1 MTPNARIASAILI
14 IDSIIAGDPA
24 EKVLT
29 NWARKS
35 RFAGSSDRSAVRDIV
50 YDCLRSLNSF
60 GTLGGNKT
68 GRGVIIGYLLF
79 SNKEPNLFFNGIGY
93 GPSELTPSE
102 LSHIDLT
109 QNESSPLEVLDFPDC
124 LLDELKDSLGESF
137 YSVNNTLKQRAPFYI
152 RVNLSKATLDEV
164 QLILR
169 DEGIETDLDDAC
181 VTALKVL
188 SNPRKVKQSVAYK
201 TGLLDIQDLNSQISC
216 RTIPLENGWK
226 LLDFCAGGGGKSLA
240 LSDRFSGTIDA
251 YDKDFLRMKDIPV
264 RSDRAG
270 VTINLLSNDD
280 IRTVSSYD
288 LVICDVPCTGSGAWR
303 RNPDAKWTL
312 TTDNYE
318 ALKKTQQEILDDAST
333 LVSGNG
339 VLVYMTCSLL
349 KAENSDQVEAFLLR
363 NSDWEVVFQESFP
376 LSNSGDCFFVTHF
389 FYANLNTSNR

>member
-14 IDSIIAGDPA
+14 IDTIIAGDPA

-109 QNESSPLEVLDFPDC
+109 QNESSPLEILDFPDC

-137 YSVNNTLKQRAPFYI
+137 YSVNKTLKQRAPFYI

-169 DEGIETDLDDAC
+169 DEGIETELDDTC

-188 SNPRKVKQSVAYK
+188 SNPRKVKQSDAYK

-216 RTIPLENGWK
+216 RTIPVENGWK

-318 ALKKTQQEILDDAST
+318 ALKKTQQEIFDDASK

-376 LSNSGDCFFVTHF
+376 LSNSGDGFFVTH
-389 FYANLNTSNR
+389 LKISS

>member
-50 YDCLRSLNSF
+50 FDCLRSLNSF

-137 YSVNNTLKQRAPFYI
+137 YSVNKTLKQRAPFYI

-169 DEGIETDLDDAC
+169 DEGIETELDDTC

-188 SNPRKVKQSVAYK
+188 SNPRKVKQSDAYK

-216 RTIPLENGWK
+216 RTIPVENGWK

-270 VTINLLSNDD
+270 VRINLLSNDD

-318 ALKKTQQEILDDAST
+318 ALKKTQQEIFDDASK

-376 LSNSGDCFFVTHF
+376 LSNSGDGFFVTH
-389 FYANLNTSNR
+389 LKISS

>member
-318 ALKKTQQEILDDAST
+318 ALKKTQQEILDDASK

-363 NSDWEVVFQESFP
+363 NSDWEIVFQESFP
-376 LSNSGDCFFVTHF
+376 LSNSGDGFFVTH
-389 FYANLNTSNR
+389 LKITS

>member
-137 YSVNNTLKQRAPFYI
+137 YSVNKTLKQRAPFYI

-169 DEGIETDLDDAC
+169 DEGIETELDDTC

-188 SNPRKVKQSVAYK
+188 SNPRKVKQSDAYK
-201 TGLLDIQDLNSQISC
+201 TGILDIQDLNSQISC
-216 RTIPLENGWK
+216 RTIPVENGWK

-318 ALKKTQQEILDDAST
+318 ALKKTQQEIFDDASK

-376 LSNSGDCFFVTHF
+376 LSNSGDGFFVTH
-389 FYANLNTSNR
+389 LKISS

>member
-14 IDSIIAGDPA
+14 INSIIAGDPA

-188 SNPRKVKQSVAYK
+188 SNPRKVKQSDAYK
-201 TGLLDIQDLNSQISC
+201 SGLLDIQDLNSQISC

-318 ALKKTQQEILDDAST
+318 ALKKTQQEILDDASK

-376 LSNSGDCFFVTHF
+376 LSNSGDGFFVTH
-389 FYANLNTSNR
+389 LKITS

>member
-124 LLDELKDSLGESF
+124 LLNELKDSLGESF

-188 SNPRKVKQSVAYK
+188 SNPRKVKQSDAYK

-264 RSDRAG
+264 RSERAG

-318 ALKKTQQEILDDAST
+318 ALKKTQQEILDDASK

-376 LSNSGDCFFVTHF
+376 LSNSGDGFFVTH
-389 FYANLNTSNR
+389 LKITS

>member
-188 SNPRKVKQSVAYK
+188 SNPRKVKQSDAYK

-216 RTIPLENGWK
+216 RTIPVENGWK

-318 ALKKTQQEILDDAST
+318 ALKKTQQEILDDASK

-376 LSNSGDCFFVTHF
+376 LSNSGDGFFVTH
-389 FYANLNTSNR
+389 LKITS

>member
-137 YSVNNTLKQRAPFYI
+137 YLVNKTLKQRAPFYI

-169 DEGIETDLDDAC
+169 DEGIETELDDTC

-188 SNPRKVKQSVAYK
+188 SNPRKVKQSDAYK

-216 RTIPLENGWK
+216 RTIPVENGWK

-318 ALKKTQQEILDDAST
+318 ALKKTQQEIFDDASK

-376 LSNSGDCFFVTHF
+376 LSNSGDGFFVTH
-389 FYANLNTSNR
+389 LKISS

>member
-137 YSVNNTLKQRAPFYI
+137 YSVNKTLKQRAPFYI

-169 DEGIETDLDDAC
+169 DEGIETELDDTC

-188 SNPRKVKQSVAYK
+188 SNPRKVKQSDAYK

-216 RTIPLENGWK
+216 RTIPVKNGWK

-270 VTINLLSNDD
+270 VRINLLSNDD

-318 ALKKTQQEILDDAST
+318 ALKKTQQEIFDDASK

-376 LSNSGDCFFVTHF
+376 LSNSGDGFFVTH
-389 FYANLNTSNR
+389 LKISS

>member
-188 SNPRKVKQSVAYK
+188 SNPRKVKQSDAYK

-318 ALKKTQQEILDDAST
+318 ALKKTQQEILDDASK

-376 LSNSGDCFFVTHF
+376 LSNSGDGFFVTH
-389 FYANLNTSNR
+389 LKITS

>member
-14 IDSIIAGDPA
+14 IDTIIDGDPA

-50 YDCLRSLNSF
+50 YNCLRSLNSF

-137 YSVNNTLKQRAPFYI
+137 YSVNKTLKQRAPFYI

-169 DEGIETDLDDAC
+169 DEGIETELDDTC

-188 SNPRKVKQSVAYK
+188 SNPRKVKQSDAYK

-216 RTIPLENGWK
+216 RTIPVKNGWK

-270 VTINLLSNDD
+270 VRINLLSNDD

-318 ALKKTQQEILDDAST
+318 TLKKTQQEIFDDASK

-376 LSNSGDCFFVTHF
+376 LSNSGDGFFVTH
-389 FYANLNTSNR
+389 LKISS

>member
-1 MTPNARIASAILI
+1 
-14 IDSIIAGDPA
+14 
-24 EKVLT
+24 
-29 NWARKS
+29 
-35 RFAGSSDRSAVRDIV
+35 
-50 YDCLRSLNSF
+50 
-60 GTLGGNKT
+60 
-68 GRGVIIGYLLF
+68 LF

-109 QNESSPLEVLDFPDC
+109 QNGSSPLEVLDFPDC

-137 YSVNNTLKQRAPFYI
+137 YLVNKTLKQRAPFYI

-169 DEGIETDLDDAC
+169 DEGIETELDDTC

-188 SNPRKVKQSVAYK
+188 SNPRKVKQSDAYK

-216 RTIPLENGWK
+216 RTIPVENGWK

-251 YDKDFLRMKDIPV
+251 YDKDFLRMKDISV

-318 ALKKTQQEILDDAST
+318 ALKKTQQEIFDDASK

-376 LSNSGDCFFVTHF
+376 LSNSGDGFFVTH
-389 FYANLNTSNR
+389 LKISS

>member
-68 GRGVIIGYLLF
+68 GRGVIVGYLLF

-188 SNPRKVKQSVAYK
+188 SNPRKVKQSDAYK
-201 TGLLDIQDLNSQISC
+201 AGLLDIQDLNSQISC

-376 LSNSGDCFFVTHF
+376 LSNSGDGFFVTH
-389 FYANLNTSNR
+389 LKISS

>member
-137 YSVNNTLKQRAPFYI
+137 YSVNKTLKQRAPFYI

-169 DEGIETDLDDAC
+169 DEGIETELDDTC

-188 SNPRKVKQSVAYK
+188 SNPRKVKQSDAYK

-216 RTIPLENGWK
+216 RTIPVKNGWK

-318 ALKKTQQEILDDAST
+318 ALKKTQQEIFDDASK

-376 LSNSGDCFFVTHF
+376 LSNSGDGFFVTH
-389 FYANLNTSNR
+389 LKISS

>member
-137 YSVNNTLKQRAPFYI
+137 YSVNSTLKQRAPFYI

-188 SNPRKVKQSVAYK
+188 SNPRKVKQSDAYK

-318 ALKKTQQEILDDAST
+318 ALKKTQQEILDDASK

-376 LSNSGDCFFVTHF
+376 LSNSGDGFFVTH
-389 FYANLNTSNR
+389 LKITS

>member
-137 YSVNNTLKQRAPFYI
+137 YSVNKTLKQRAPFYI

-169 DEGIETDLDDAC
+169 DEGIETELDDTC

-188 SNPRKVKQSVAYK
+188 SNPRKVKQSDAYK

-216 RTIPLENGWK
+216 RTIPVENGWK

-318 ALKKTQQEILDDAST
+318 ALKKTQQEIFDDASK
-333 LVSGNG
+333 LVGGNG

-376 LSNSGDCFFVTHF
+376 LSNSGDGFFVTH
-389 FYANLNTSNR
+389 LKISS

>member
-14 IDSIIAGDPA
+14 IDTIIAGDPA

-137 YSVNNTLKQRAPFYI
+137 YSVNKTLKQRAPFYI

-169 DEGIETDLDDAC
+169 DEGIETELDDTC

-188 SNPRKVKQSVAYK
+188 SNPRKVKQSDAYK

-216 RTIPLENGWK
+216 RTIPVKNGWK

-318 ALKKTQQEILDDAST
+318 ALKKTQQEIFDDASK
-333 LVSGNG
+333 LVRGNG

-376 LSNSGDCFFVTHF
+376 LSNSGDGFFVTH
-389 FYANLNTSNR
+389 LKISS

>member
-188 SNPRKVKQSVAYK
+188 SNPRKVKQSDAYK

-318 ALKKTQQEILDDAST
+318 ALKKTQQEILDDASK

-363 NSDWEVVFQESFP
+363 NSDWEVFFQESFP
-376 LSNSGDCFFVTHF
+376 LSNSGDGFFVTH
-389 FYANLNTSNR
+389 LKITS

>member
-137 YSVNNTLKQRAPFYI
+137 YLVNKTLKQRAPFYI

-169 DEGIETDLDDAC
+169 DEGIETELDDTC

-188 SNPRKVKQSVAYK
+188 SNPRKVKQSDAYK

-216 RTIPLENGWK
+216 RTIPVKNGWK

-318 ALKKTQQEILDDAST
+318 ALKKTQQEIFDDASK

-376 LSNSGDCFFVTHF
+376 LSNSGDGFFVTH
-389 FYANLNTSNR
+389 LKISS

>member
-137 YSVNNTLKQRAPFYI
+137 YSVNKTLKQRAPFYI

-169 DEGIETDLDDAC
+169 DEGIETELDDTC

-188 SNPRKVKQSVAYK
+188 SNPRKVKQSDAYK

-216 RTIPLENGWK
+216 RTIPVKNGWK

-318 ALKKTQQEILDDAST
+318 TLKKTQQEIFDDASK

-376 LSNSGDCFFVTHF
+376 LSNSGDGFFVTH
-389 FYANLNTSNR
+389 LKISS

>member
-137 YSVNNTLKQRAPFYI
+137 YSVNKTLKQRAPFYI

-169 DEGIETDLDDAC
+169 DQGIETELDDTC

-188 SNPRKVKQSVAYK
+188 SNPRKVKQSDAYK
-201 TGLLDIQDLNSQISC
+201 TGLLDVQDLNSQISC
-216 RTIPLENGWK
+216 RTIPVKNGWK

-318 ALKKTQQEILDDAST
+318 ALKKTQQEIFDDASK

-376 LSNSGDCFFVTHF
+376 LSNSGDGFFVTH
-389 FYANLNTSNR
+389 LKISS

>member
-137 YSVNNTLKQRAPFYI
+137 YSVNKTLKQRAPFYI

-169 DEGIETDLDDAC
+169 DEGIETELDNKC

-188 SNPRKVKQSVAYK
+188 SNPRKVKQSDAYK

-216 RTIPLENGWK
+216 RTIPVENGWK

-318 ALKKTQQEILDDAST
+318 ALKKTQQEIFDDASK

-376 LSNSGDCFFVTHF
+376 LSNSGDGFFVTH
-389 FYANLNTSNR
+389 LKISS

>member
-109 QNESSPLEVLDFPDC
+109 QSESSPLEVLDFPDC

-137 YSVNNTLKQRAPFYI
+137 YSVNKTLKQRAPFYI

-169 DEGIETDLDDAC
+169 DEGIETELDDTC

-188 SNPRKVKQSVAYK
+188 SNPRKVKQSDAYK

-216 RTIPLENGWK
+216 RTIPVKNGWK

-318 ALKKTQQEILDDAST
+318 ALKKTQQEIFDDASK

-376 LSNSGDCFFVTHF
+376 LSNSGDGFFVTH
-389 FYANLNTSNR
+389 LKISS

>member
-50 YDCLRSLNSF
+50 FDCLRSLNSF

-137 YSVNNTLKQRAPFYI
+137 YLVNKTLKQRAPFYI

-169 DEGIETDLDDAC
+169 DQGIETELDDTC

-188 SNPRKVKQSVAYK
+188 SNPRKVKQSDAYK

-216 RTIPLENGWK
+216 RTIPVENGWK

-318 ALKKTQQEILDDAST
+318 ALKKTQQEIFDDASK

-376 LSNSGDCFFVTHF
+376 LSNSGDGFFVTH
-389 FYANLNTSNR
+389 LKISS

>member
-50 YDCLRSLNSF
+50 FDCLRSLNSF

-137 YSVNNTLKQRAPFYI
+137 YSVNKTLKQRAPFYI

-169 DEGIETDLDDAC
+169 DEGIETELDDTC

-188 SNPRKVKQSVAYK
+188 SNPRKVKQSDAYK

-216 RTIPLENGWK
+216 RTIPVKNGWK

-318 ALKKTQQEILDDAST
+318 ALKKTQQEIFDDASK

-376 LSNSGDCFFVTHF
+376 LSNSGDGFFVTH
-389 FYANLNTSNR
+389 LKISS

>member
-137 YSVNNTLKQRAPFYI
+137 YSVNKTLKQRAPFYI

-169 DEGIETDLDDAC
+169 DQGIETELDDTC

-188 SNPRKVKQSVAYK
+188 SNPRKVKQSDAYK

-216 RTIPLENGWK
+216 RTIPVKNGWK

-318 ALKKTQQEILDDAST
+318 ALKKTQQEIFDDASK

-376 LSNSGDCFFVTHF
+376 LSNSGDGFFVTH
-389 FYANLNTSNR
+389 LKISS

>member
-188 SNPRKVKQSVAYK
+188 SNPRKVKQSDAYK

-318 ALKKTQQEILDDAST
+318 ALKKTQQEILDDASK

-376 LSNSGDCFFVTHF
+376 LSNSGDGFFVTH
-389 FYANLNTSNR
+389 LKISS

>member
-137 YSVNNTLKQRAPFYI
+137 YSVNKTLKQRAPFYI

-169 DEGIETDLDDAC
+169 DEGIETELDDTC

-188 SNPRKVKQSVAYK
+188 SNPRKVKQSDAYK

-216 RTIPLENGWK
+216 RTIPVENGWK

-270 VTINLLSNDD
+270 VRINLLSNDD

-318 ALKKTQQEILDDAST
+318 ALKKTQQEIFDDASK

-376 LSNSGDCFFVTHF
+376 LSNSGDGFFVTH
-389 FYANLNTSNR
+389 LKISS

>member
-188 SNPRKVKQSVAYK
+188 SNPRKVKQSDAYK
-201 TGLLDIQDLNSQISC
+201 SGLLDIQDLNSQISC

-318 ALKKTQQEILDDAST
+318 ALKKTQQEILDDASK

-376 LSNSGDCFFVTHF
+376 LSNSGDGFFVTH
-389 FYANLNTSNR
+389 LKITS

>member
-14 IDSIIAGDPA
+14 IDTIIDGDPA

-137 YSVNNTLKQRAPFYI
+137 YSVNKTLKQRAPFYI

-169 DEGIETDLDDAC
+169 DEGIETELDDTC

-188 SNPRKVKQSVAYK
+188 SNPRKVKQSDAYK

-216 RTIPLENGWK
+216 RTIPVKNGWK

-270 VTINLLSNDD
+270 VRINLLSNDD

-318 ALKKTQQEILDDAST
+318 ALKKTQQEIFDDASK

-376 LSNSGDCFFVTHF
+376 LSNSGDGFFVTH
-389 FYANLNTSNR
+389 LKISS

>member
-137 YSVNNTLKQRAPFYI
+137 YSVNKTLKQRAPFYI

-188 SNPRKVKQSVAYK
+188 SNPRKVKQSDAYK

-318 ALKKTQQEILDDAST
+318 ALKKTQQEILDDASK

-349 KAENSDQVEAFLLR
+349 KAENSDQVKAFLLR

-376 LSNSGDCFFVTHF
+376 LSNSGDGFFVTH
-389 FYANLNTSNR
+389 LKITS

>member
-188 SNPRKVKQSVAYK
+188 SNPRKVKQSDAYK

-270 VTINLLSNDD
+270 VAINLLSNDD

-318 ALKKTQQEILDDAST
+318 ALKKTQQEILDDASK

-376 LSNSGDCFFVTHF
+376 LSNSGDGFFVTH
-389 FYANLNTSNR
+389 LKITS

>member
-14 IDSIIAGDPA
+14 IDTIIDGDPA

-50 YDCLRSLNSF
+50 FDCLRSLNSF

-137 YSVNNTLKQRAPFYI
+137 YSVNKTLKQRAPFYI

-169 DEGIETDLDDAC
+169 DEGIETELDDTC

-188 SNPRKVKQSVAYK
+188 SNPRKVKQSDAYK

-216 RTIPLENGWK
+216 RTIPVKNGWK

-270 VTINLLSNDD
+270 VRINLLSNDD

-318 ALKKTQQEILDDAST
+318 ALKKTQQEIFDDASK

-376 LSNSGDCFFVTHF
+376 LSNSGDGFFVTH
-389 FYANLNTSNR
+389 LKISS

>member
-68 GRGVIIGYLLF
+68 GRAVIIGYLLF

-188 SNPRKVKQSVAYK
+188 SNPRKVKQSDAYK

-318 ALKKTQQEILDDAST
+318 ALKKTQQEILDDASK

-376 LSNSGDCFFVTHF
+376 LSNSGDGFFVTH
-389 FYANLNTSNR
+389 LKITS

>member
-137 YSVNNTLKQRAPFYI
+137 YSVNKTLKQRAPFYI

-169 DEGIETDLDDAC
+169 DEGIETELDDTC

-188 SNPRKVKQSVAYK
+188 SNPRKVKQSDAYK

-216 RTIPLENGWK
+216 RTIPVKNGWK

-270 VTINLLSNDD
+270 VRINLLSNDD

-318 ALKKTQQEILDDAST
+318 TLKKTQQEIFDDASK

-376 LSNSGDCFFVTHF
+376 LSNSGDGFFVTH
-389 FYANLNTSNR
+389 LKISS

>member
-137 YSVNNTLKQRAPFYI
+137 YSVNKTLKQRAPFYI

-169 DEGIETDLDDAC
+169 DEGIETELDDTC

-188 SNPRKVKQSVAYK
+188 SNPRKVKQSDAYK

-216 RTIPLENGWK
+216 RTIPVENGWK

-318 ALKKTQQEILDDAST
+318 ALKKTQQEIFDDASK

-376 LSNSGDCFFVTHF
+376 LSNSGDGFFVTH
-389 FYANLNTSNR
+389 LKISS

>member
-14 IDSIIAGDPA
+14 IDTIIDGDPA

-137 YSVNNTLKQRAPFYI
+137 YLVNKTLKQRAPFYI

-169 DEGIETDLDDAC
+169 DEGIETELDDTC

-188 SNPRKVKQSVAYK
+188 SNPRKVKQSDAYK

-216 RTIPLENGWK
+216 RTIPVKNGWK

-318 ALKKTQQEILDDAST
+318 ALKKTQQEIFDDASK

-376 LSNSGDCFFVTHF
+376 LSNSGDGFFVTH
-389 FYANLNTSNR
+389 LKISS

>member
-35 RFAGSSDRSAVRDIV
+35 RFAGSSDRFAVRDIV
-50 YDCLRSLNSF
+50 YDCLRSLKSF

-137 YSVNNTLKQRAPFYI
+137 YSVNKTLKQRAPFYI

-169 DEGIETDLDDAC
+169 DEGIETELDDTC

-188 SNPRKVKQSVAYK
+188 SNPRKVKQSDAYK

-216 RTIPLENGWK
+216 RTIPVENGWK

-318 ALKKTQQEILDDAST
+318 ALKKTQQEIFDDASK

-376 LSNSGDCFFVTHF
+376 LSNSGDGFFVTH
-389 FYANLNTSNR
+389 LKISS

>member
-137 YSVNNTLKQRAPFYI
+137 YSVNKTLKQRAPFYI

-169 DEGIETDLDDAC
+169 DEGIETELDDTC

-188 SNPRKVKQSVAYK
+188 SNPRKVKQSDAYK

-216 RTIPLENGWK
+216 GTIPVENGWK

-270 VTINLLSNDD
+270 VRINLLSNDD

-318 ALKKTQQEILDDAST
+318 ALKKTQQEIFDDASK

-376 LSNSGDCFFVTHF
+376 LSNSGDGFFVTH
-389 FYANLNTSNR
+389 LKISS